1 VILSLAGIALQIV
14 VTVAAP
20 ETLTVRQPA
29 TLTVRAAVR
38 GPVAPTIRPP
48 QFAPL
53 SGVRVEESMRVD
65 GGSAMSGSLAVVEH
79 RYLLVA
85 QRAGAVVL
93 PPIVANVGPM
103 TGRSAPIRLTIVNA
117 PPVQVPAVVS
127 RSRLDPRDGVN
138 FHALIAP
145 DTVYVGEQA
154 TYQVGVFLND
164 DVRYRLR
171 RNPEFIP
178 PELRSMLAYDLSA
191 PRSFVSKRVI
201 DGRRYE
207 VHVFQRALFPLTAG
221 RYEIPSAR
229 LNYSLPLSSSFFS
242 REESHQL
249 RSETVPLVVVDP
261 PQSGKPSD
269 YNGAVGRLAIE
280 AHVDSGAAKVGDPL
294 VLTVRVVG
302 DGNVSFF
309 PRPDVSVPWGQ
320 LVPAEERVQLDSSAI
335 VVRGAKEFDWVITP
349 VRSGDVEVP
358 TIRYPFF
365 NPYTERYELA
375 VTTPQHVT
383 VAPGTLIAVQAAA
396 DSARP
401 VFPLRRVMQAQ
412 ARTPLSR
419 RAEFWLTMI
428 VAPLPAA
435 LALVVRR
442 PRSRRVPTAAERLRK
457 LARARGAGMG
467 SHADAATLRRTYAAA
482 LAERIGVAAA
492 ELADRRALV
501 RALRR
506 SGVTVEV
513 ARAADELLGELDS
526 AVYSGAEHAL
536 DDGARRAMDVLAK
549 VDHEARPRIARPMYS
564 RSFASIALLG
574 MSLGAPQQEPTARES
589 FDRGV
594 REYEARRFARS
605 ERFFAEAA
613 RAEPTSAD
621 AWANFGTAAWAARDT
636 AAAAIGW
643 QRALRLEPDAA
654 DARSRLDLT
663 PGFGG
668 SALASVPPVNES
680 TVALVG
686 GIAWLLG
693 WTLAAIGIWRRRAAL
708 RYTAYGFG
716 IVAMCSGIVGIRVRE
731 AYDARRLVVV
741 TEAAPLRSLPALG
754 GEPGATLLTGEIAR
768 TVREEGV
775 WSLVRMGDDREGWVE
790 TDRLEP
796 IARPWANGRR

>member
-1 VILSLAGIALQIV
+1 VIAAVAGVALQIV

-20 ETLTVRQPA
+20 ETITVRQPA
-29 TLTVRAAVR
+29 TLTVRAVVR
-38 GPVAPTIRPP
+38 GPVAPTIREPR
-48 QFAPL
+48 FAPL
-53 SGVRVEESMRVD
+53 NGVRVEQSTRVD
-65 GGSAMSGSLAVVEH
+65 GGSATRSQAAVEH
-79 RYLLVA
+79 KYLIVA
-85 QRAGAVVL
+85 QRPGQIVL
-93 PPIVANVGPM
+93 PPIEAHVGPM
-103 TGRSAPIRLTIVNA
+103 TGRSDPIRLTIVTA
-117 PPVQVPAVVS
+117 PAVPVPAVVS
-127 RSRLDPRDGVN
+127 RSRLDPKSGVN
-138 FHALIAP
+138 FHALVAP

-221 RYEIPSAR
+221 RYEIPPAR
-229 LNYSLPLSSSFFS
+229 LNYSLPLSASFFS

-261 PQSGKPSD
+261 PQAGRPAD
-269 YNGAVGRLAIE
+269 YNGAVGRLALQ
-280 AHVDSGAAKVGDPL
+280 AHLDSGTAKVGDPL
-294 VLTVRVVG
+294 VLTVRVTG

-309 PRPDVSVPWGQ
+309 PRPDVRVPWGQ
-320 LVPAEERVQLDSSAI
+320 LVPAEERVQLDSSAT

-349 VRSGDVEVP
+349 ARSGEVEVP

-375 VTTPQHVT
+375 VTSPQRLS
-383 VAPGTLIAVQAAA
+383 VAPGTLIAADAAA

-401 VFPLRRVMQAQ
+401 VFPIRRVMALPER
-412 ARTPLSR
+412 APLSESR
-419 RAEFWLTMI
+419 GFWITMLL
-428 VAPLPAA
+428 APLPAA
-435 LALVVRR
+435 IALVVRR
-442 PRSRRVPTAAERLRK
+442 PRVRRTPPASERLRK
-457 LARARGAGMG
+457 LARGRETPTP
-467 SHADAATLRRTYAAA
+467 SDAAALRRTYAAA
-482 LAERIGVAAA
+482 LAERIGVAAT

-506 SGVTVEV
+506 SGVTIEV
-513 ARAADELLGELDS
+513 ARAADELLGELDT
-526 AVYSGAEHAL
+526 AVYSGETRAL
-536 DDGARRAMDVLAK
+536 HDGAKRAVDVLQK
-549 VDHEARPRIARPMYS
+549 VDHEARPRIIRSTS
-564 RSFASIALLG
+564 RTFAPALVLA
-574 MSLGAPQQEPTARES
+574 LTVGAAQGDPPARES

-594 REYEARRFARS
+594 REYEAHRYPRA

-621 AWANFGTAAWAARDT
+621 AWANFGTAAWAAHDT

-643 QRALRLEPDAA
+643 QRALRLDPLSTDV
-654 DARSRLDLT
+654 RSRLDLT

-668 SALASVPPVNES
+668 SELAPVPPVSERL
-680 TVALVG
+680 VALIG
-686 GIAWLLG
+686 GVAWTLG
-693 WTLAAIGIWRRRAAL
+693 WLCAALGIWRRRPGW
-708 RYTAYGFG
+708 RYAAYGMG
-716 IVAMCSGIVGIRVRE
+716 IVAIGAGIVGVRVRE

-741 TEAAPLRSLPALG
+741 VEPERLRALPVLG
-754 GEPGATLLTGEIAR
+754 GEAGAPILTGEVAR

-775 WSLVRMGDDREGWVE
+775 WSLVRTGDDREGWIQTE
-790 TDRLEP
+790 QLEP
-796 IARPWANGRR
+796 ISRPWSSRRR